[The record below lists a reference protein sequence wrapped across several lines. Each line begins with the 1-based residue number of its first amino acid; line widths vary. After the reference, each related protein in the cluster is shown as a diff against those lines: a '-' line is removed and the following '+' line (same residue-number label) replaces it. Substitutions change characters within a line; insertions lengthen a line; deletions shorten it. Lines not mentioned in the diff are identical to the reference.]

1 MSKLSLE
8 EARYVKNKLIEKGY
22 KLTVQRKAIVSVIIE
37 NKIKHLSA
45 KDIYDFVKITIPDIG
60 IATVYRTVLLL
71 KKIGFLHEI
80 NLGDGF
86 TKYEIIPIG
95 SKGYHPHLI
104 CLNCKNIIEIE
115 AELLDKVEHRVEN
128 NNKFKINNCNII
140 FYGLCSVCNE
150 NR

>member
-8 EARYVKNKLIEKGY
+8 EVKYTKNKLMEKGY
-22 KLTVQRKAIVSVIIE
+22 RLTVQRKAIVNAIIE
-37 NKIKHLSA
+37 NKFDHLSI
-45 KDIYDFVKITIPDIG
+45 KDIYDLVKITIPDIG

-71 KKIGFLHEI
+71 KEIGFLHEI

-115 AELLDKVEHRVEN
+115 AELLSKVERTIEN
-128 NNKFKINNCNII
+128 NNKFKINNYNII

-150 NR
+150 NG